1 MSDKQTQ
8 AELNNANAH
17 MALSKRV
24 EPYAGFEEFFKLS
37 EKEHEILDGALNL
50 NSGQSKYQS
59 EHFVADSQLTP
70 YRKLK
75 QCLLELETRHHSWH
89 NINNSLKRKLVEV
102 KIAKRKLAGTT
113 DELEKE
119 LILVDIEDMEHDIK
133 VWNRKIRQA
142 AEEVKTFIDLCKKI
156 AGDDEELLKKAYSYD
171 HEEER
176 KYWVTRMAKQAAMD
190 MISYGRIGSG
200 NMDSIAMMP
209 EEDQIE
215 TLATTIQYNER
226 LTKGLAQIAGAVNE
240 GLLENKDAIPDY
252 DVPSVTDKLLA
263 KKIFERTQHNTEEE
277 NVQHTPESKTGPESV

>member
-1 MSDKQTQ
+1 MSEQSQ
-8 AELNNANAH
+8 AEKNNANAH
-17 MALSKRV
+17 MALETRV
-24 EPYAGFEEFFKLS
+24 SPYEGFEEFFQLD
-37 EKEHEILDGALNL
+37 ELEHEILDGALNL
-50 NSGQSKYQS
+50 NSGQSQYQS

-89 NINNSLKRKLVEV
+89 NINNSLKRKLVEI
-102 KIAKRKLAGTT
+102 KIAKKQLQETT
-113 DELEKE
+113 DELQKE
-119 LILVDIEDMEHDIK
+119 LISVDIEDMEHDVK
-133 VWNRKIRQA
+133 VWNRKIKQA
-142 AEEVKTFIDLCKKI
+142 SEEVKVFIDLVKKI
-156 AGDDEELLKKAYSYD
+156 SGGDKEMLKKAYTYD

-226 LTKGLAQIAGAVNE
+226 LTQGLKEIAGAVHE
-240 GLLENKDAIPDY
+240 GLLENKGAIPEY
-252 DVPSVTDKLLA
+252 DVPNVTDKLLA
-263 KKIFERTQHNTEEE
+263 KKILNRKDKEE
-277 NVQHTPESKTGPESV
+277 

>member
-1 MSDKQTQ
+1 MSDTQ
-8 AELNNANAH
+8 AEKNNANAH
-17 MALSKRV
+17 MALETRV
-24 EPYAGFEEFFKLS
+24 VPYAGFEEFFQLS

-50 NSGQSKYQS
+50 NSGQSLYQS

-75 QCLLELETRHHSWH
+75 QCLLELETRHHGWH
-89 NINNSLKRKLVEV
+89 NINNSLKRKQVEI
-102 KIAKRKLAGTT
+102 KIAKKQLEEAT
-113 DELEKE
+113 DELQKE
-119 LILVDIEDMEHDIK
+119 LIMVDIEDMEHDVK
-133 VWNRKIRQA
+133 VWNRKIKQA
-142 AEEVKTFIDLCKKI
+142 AEEVKIYLDLIKKI
-156 AGDDEELLKKAYSYD
+156 AGDNDELLKKAYTYD

-226 LTKGLAQIAGAVNE
+226 LSQGLSQIAGAVNE
-240 GLLENKDAIPDY
+240 GLLANKDAIPEY

-263 KKIFERTQHNTEEE
+263 KRILERKTKDTTE
-277 NVQHTPESKTGPESV
+277 